1 MDGAKLSMNER
12 AFSDRELLG
21 RMVRDIW
28 ITWARE
34 QPNPKPSWLKP
45 WDELSE
51 PDREVDRR
59 IGEGIAAFATQQQQ
73 QRIETLQEEIR
84 RMKA

>member
-1 MDGAKLSMNER
+1 VSDP
-12 AFSDRELLG
+12 AFDRELLG

-28 ITWARE
+28 VAWARE

-45 WDELSE
+45 WEELSE

-59 IGEGIAAFATQQQQ
+59 IGEGIASFATQQQQ
-73 QRIETLQEEIR
+73 KRIEELQAEIR
-84 RMKA
+84 RLKDS

>member
-1 MDGAKLSMNER
+1 MSDPG
-12 AFSDRELLG
+12 FDRELLG

-28 ITWARE
+28 ITWAHE

-45 WDELSE
+45 WEELSE

-59 IGEGIAAFATQQQQ
+59 IGEGIATFATQQQQ
-73 QRIETLQEEIR
+73 KQIETLQAEIR
-84 RMKA
+84 RLSEAR